1 MPVPSHILS
10 VPRPVNTVVEDRKTD
25 SPKRYAV
32 RARDGYTRS
41 ASGHIAPK
49 NGEDV
54 QERKLIPQ
62 KRQSPSGDAADHERT
77 QLSSKNPGQKALSLT
92 ARGFSG
98 YSTRNWETLTQMF
111 CILGDI
117 P

>member
-10 VPRPVNTVVEDRKTD
+10 VPRPVNTIVEDRKTD

-49 NGEDV
+49 K
-54 QERKLIPQ
+54 RKGHRLYHRWPLRR
-62 KRQSPSGDAADHERT
+62 KSGQVFRERT
-77 QLSSKNPGQKALSLT
+77 ILPLLRLSRS
-92 ARGFSG
+92 
-98 YSTRNWETLTQMF
+98 Y
-111 CILGDI
+111 
-117 P
+117 